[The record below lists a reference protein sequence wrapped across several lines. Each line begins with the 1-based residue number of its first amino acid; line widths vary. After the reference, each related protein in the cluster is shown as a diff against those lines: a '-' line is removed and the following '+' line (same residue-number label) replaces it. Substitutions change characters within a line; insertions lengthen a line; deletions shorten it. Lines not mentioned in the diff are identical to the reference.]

1 MVSIVDWHVVKSTII
16 CNCYWIL
23 LCINC
28 LDWRPRWITPSKICF
43 IIHFKY
49 FQLKKML
56 YTLINEK
63 LPSSQY
69 YWNDEYIN
77 FRYWKSGM
85 KDIKCKEDHHSR
97 SLHIFLYSAVPI
109 YTIHMFII
117 SSLPFLGILQTNLM
131 TWLPVGLLHV
141 AQSVSRVLSWY
152 RKGQG
157 SNLAGPECFSGFL
170 FTT

>member
-1 MVSIVDWHVVKSTII
+1 MTVIPLRQSSISLIMKNNMVSIVDWHVVKSTII

-43 IIHFKY
+43 IIHSKY

-77 FRYWKSGM
+77 FRYWKSEWRILNAKKIITVGLC
-85 KDIKCKEDHHSR
+85 I
-97 SLHIFLYSAVPI
+97 YS
-109 YTIHMFII
+109 F
-117 SSLPFLGILQTNLM
+117 ILQFQYIQFICSSFHL
-131 TWLPVGLLHV
+131 
-141 AQSVSRVLSWY
+141 Y
-152 RKGQG
+152 
-157 SNLAGPECFSGFL
+157 L
-170 FTT
+170 FWVYYKPI

>member
-1 MVSIVDWHVVKSTII
+1 MQ
-16 CNCYWIL
+16 L
-23 LCINC
+23 LLDFGLYKLVRGTC

-43 IIHFKY
+43 IIHSKY

-97 SLHIFLYSAVPI
+97 SLHLFLYSAVPI
-109 YTIHMFII
+109 YKIHMFII

-131 TWLPVGLLHV
+131 TWLATLT
-141 AQSVSRVLSWY
+141 AMF
-152 RKGQG
+152 
-157 SNLAGPECFSGFL
+157 FSTFIIL
-170 FTT
+170 F